1 MKQRYFSQEIKIV
14 KFLFVNNMILFF
26 PILTFYFLVLF
37 KKMKIKNFYLQI
49 RLRGMPV
56 VDDIR
61 MLRQIHLNML
71 VRVTGVVTVTTG
83 LFFSLKYLF

>member
-1 MKQRYFSQEIKIV
+1 
-14 KFLFVNNMILFF
+14 
-26 PILTFYFLVLF
+26 
-37 KKMKIKNFYLQI
+37 MKIKNFYLQI